1 MKQLFFS
8 ILSLL
13 LFTVILSS
21 CGSKKEGEENAVSQ
35 DTLQNTVTAPDSS
48 TFTNTVPGTETPPV
62 TTENPAELPQST
74 NKVNP
79 TTPGNNTPV
88 KPSTAKTSSADPKN
102 TPPPPPV
109 KSSGNPTTPQS
120 PNQTSTGAVIPPAPG
135 TNPPPRP
142 KSPPAEAPKSE
153 PQKMQDPSPKK
164 PDLSH
169 SVFNNL
175 LKKYVSSTGKVDYKG
190 IKSEKDK
197 LYEYL
202 EVLEA
207 NPPQQSWDRNKR
219 LAYWINAYNA
229 NTIKMIIENYPTS
242 SITKITAKPWD
253 QAIAKIGDKTYTLN
267 QIENEII
274 RPTFKEPRIH
284 FAVNCAAKSCPKLHN
299 EAFMPEKLDAQL
311 EKMAKA
317 FINNKEANVI
327 SEKKAE
333 LSKIFEWYKDDFAAA
348 GGVIAFINKYSDV
361 EVKDN
366 AKVTYREYDWN
377 LNE

>member
-1 MKQLFFS
+1 
-8 ILSLL
+8 
-13 LFTVILSS
+13 
-21 CGSKKEGEENAVSQ
+21 
-35 DTLQNTVTAPDSS
+35 
-48 TFTNTVPGTETPPV
+48 
-62 TTENPAELPQST
+62 
-74 NKVNP
+74 
-79 TTPGNNTPV
+79 
-88 KPSTAKTSSADPKN
+88 
-102 TPPPPPV
+102 
-109 KSSGNPTTPQS
+109 
-120 PNQTSTGAVIPPAPG
+120 
-135 TNPPPRP
+135 
-142 KSPPAEAPKSE
+142 
-153 PQKMQDPSPKK
+153 MQDPSPKK